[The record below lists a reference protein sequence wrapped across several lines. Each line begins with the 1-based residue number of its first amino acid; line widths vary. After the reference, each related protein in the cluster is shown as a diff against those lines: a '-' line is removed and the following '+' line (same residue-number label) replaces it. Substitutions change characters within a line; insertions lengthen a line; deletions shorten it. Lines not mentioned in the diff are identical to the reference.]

1 MITVEQAQKN
11 TELMLRFYNTFR
23 KKPISLE
30 ELKQENQYEFEKK
43 RPWNSGSFE
52 KNIIIESIVNF
63 I

>member
-43 RPWNSGSFE
+43 DPE
-52 KNIIIESIVNF
+52 TVEALKKI
-63 I
+63 